1 MTIVSQE
8 ELQMSQQRI
17 NDLQLALSSA
27 RRRLGDQ
34 PKSMAAILFSHQRQ
48 LTELQSEIDEFLGIT
63 DLKEA
68 AFEIRFGTSEEVR
81 GAAPMSVL
89 EKVVG
94 NFRDAVTAIAE
105 KLSTG
110 KTRRIGRPPAEL
122 ARLIDFRIV
131 GIGSGSVRLLLEPPL
146 QRGIPGEDLPTKAFS
161 TLEDTAAWVIA
172 GGEPPETLKD
182 TSLRT
187 LALRHV
193 HRLSPSE
200 WTQVTW
206 IELSGP
212 TKRSTPSAR
221 LTSTSYR
228 RAESL
233 LGQPTEETVEM
244 TGRLRA
250 IDLDKA
256 MFEIRPARGGGPR
269 QRCKVPTE
277 LLPDA
282 LDHIAGQTTVVVRGT
297 KKAGI
302 LNVLSLRP
310 SDQR

>member
-1 MTIVSQE
+1 MTIASQD
-8 ELQMSQQRI
+8 ELQVTQQRI
-17 NDLQLALSSA
+17 NDLELALATA
-27 RRRLGDQ
+27 RRRLGNQ
-34 PKSMAAILFSHQRQ
+34 PKSLASVLSSHQRQ
-48 LTELQSEIDEFLGIT
+48 LAELRFEVNEFLGMT
-63 DLKEA
+63 GLKEA
-68 AFEIRFGTSEEVR
+68 AYEIRFGTSEEAQ
-81 GAAPMSVL
+81 GAAPISAF

-94 NFRDAVTAIAE
+94 NFRDAMTAIAE

-110 KTRRIGRPPAEL
+110 KDRKSGRPPAEL
-122 ARLIDFRIV
+122 ARQVDFRVV
-131 GIGSGSVRLLLEPPL
+131 GIAPGSVRLLLEPPL
-146 QRGIPGEDLPTKAFS
+146 QRGLPGQDLPSEAFS
-161 TLEDTAAWVIA
+161 ILEETAKWVEA
-172 GGEPPETLKD
+172 GGDAPESLKD
-182 TSLRT
+182 VSLRK

-212 TKRSTPSAR
+212 TKGTTPSAR

-233 LGQPTEETVEM
+233 LGQPTEETLEM

-302 LNVLSLRP
+302 LNVLSLRLA
-310 SDQR
+310 DQ

>member
-1 MTIVSQE
+1 MTIASQD
-8 ELQMSQQRI
+8 ELQVTQQRI
-17 NDLQLALSSA
+17 NDLELALATA
-27 RRRLGDQ
+27 RRRLGNQ
-34 PKSMAAILFSHQRQ
+34 PKSLASVLSSHQRQ
-48 LTELQSEIDEFLGIT
+48 LAELRFEVNEFLGMT
-63 DLKEA
+63 GLKEA
-68 AFEIRFGTSEEVR
+68 AYEIRFGTSEEAQ
-81 GAAPMSVL
+81 GAAPISAF

-94 NFRDAVTAIAE
+94 NFRDAMTAIAE

-110 KTRRIGRPPAEL
+110 KDRKSGRPPAEL
-122 ARLIDFRIV
+122 ARQVDFRVV
-131 GIGSGSVRLLLEPPL
+131 GIAPGSVRLLLEPPL
-146 QRGIPGEDLPTKAFS
+146 QRGLPGQDLPSEAFS
-161 TLEDTAAWVIA
+161 ILEETAKWVEA
-172 GGEPPETLKD
+172 GGDAPESLKD
-182 TSLRT
+182 VSLRK

-212 TKRSTPSAR
+212 TKRTTPSAR

-233 LGQPTEETVEM
+233 LGQPTEETLEM

-310 SDQR
+310 ADQ